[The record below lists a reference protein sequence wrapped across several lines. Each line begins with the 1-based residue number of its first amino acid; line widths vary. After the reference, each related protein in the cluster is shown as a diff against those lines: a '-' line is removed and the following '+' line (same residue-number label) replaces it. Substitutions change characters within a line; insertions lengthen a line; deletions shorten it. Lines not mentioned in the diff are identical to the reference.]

1 MKFWLFVFI
10 GGGAGSMARYGLSTL
25 FEDYK
30 LLGGFPVATF
40 LANMLSSFI
49 VGILLGF
56 IDKTEADN
64 SLWLLLVVGF
74 CGGFSTFSTLS
85 LESFKMIQNGQWLL
99 FGTYMLLSVIFGIIM
114 VFLGYQKNF

>member
-1 MKFWLFVFI
+1 
-10 GGGAGSMARYGLSTL
+10 MARYGLATI
-25 FEDYK
+25 FEDNK
-30 LLGGFPVATF
+30 LLGGFPLATF

-64 SLWLLLVVGF
+64 SLWLLLAVGF